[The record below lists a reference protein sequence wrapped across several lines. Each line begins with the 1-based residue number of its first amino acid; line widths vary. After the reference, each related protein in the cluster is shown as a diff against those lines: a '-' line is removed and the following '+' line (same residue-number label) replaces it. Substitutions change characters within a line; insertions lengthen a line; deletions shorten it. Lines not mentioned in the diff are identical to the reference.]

1 MRRPARVYV
10 ETTVVSYLSA
20 RPSRDL
26 ISAARQEIT
35 RTWWETHSREYEL
48 VISQL
53 VLDEA
58 AGGDVEAARRRLK
71 HLEGLPLLAQATPA
85 TRLAR
90 RFVRPDCIP
99 AKAKDDAIHLALC
112 AVHGVPFL
120 LTWNFRHLANPENRR
135 MLRRLCEGAGYLLP
149 TICTPDQMMKGEL

>member
-1 MRRPARVYV
+1 MTTPARIYV
-10 ETTVVSYLSA
+10 ETTVVSYLTA

-35 RTWWETHSREYEL
+35 RTWWDTHAHEYER

-58 AGGDVEAARRRLK
+58 AGGDADAAQRRLACLK
-71 HLEGLPLLAQATPA
+71 DLALLVQDASA

-99 AKAKDDAIHLALC
+99 AKAKDDAMHLALC
-112 AVHGVPFL
+112 AVYGVPYL
-120 LTWNFRHLANPENRR
+120 LTWNFKHLANPENRR
-135 MLRRLCEGAGYLLP
+135 MLRRLCEGAGYPLP